1 MGEKKGGKGSEGG
14 RGGSQRRNIW
24 YPEKNG
30 SKLDQCSSSSSSTT
44 AVQQIKKQS
53 RRAEGSRRNIFQ
65 KNNWVVSKEGVLLNA
80 AVTKAN
86 KKEGEVPHKSQ

>member
-1 MGEKKGGKGSEGG
+1 MREGG
-14 RGGSQRRNIW
+14 EEARGEI